1 MKKTFNIIRAVLV
14 VILLCFL
21 FLSGTAFYTV
31 NPNEYGV
38 VTHLGKITKVSTEAG
53 LYTKL
58 PFLESVRYILR
69 QFTRHSQYCLDF
81 SFFSR

>member
-1 MKKTFNIIRAVLV
+1 MKKSFNIIRAVLV

-38 VTHLGKITKVSTEAG
+38 VTHLGKMMTVTAEK
-53 LYTKL
+53 
-58 PFLESVRYILR
+58 P
-69 QFTRHSQYCLDF
+69 H
-81 SFFSR
+81 